1 MNDPN
6 YAWPYFAS
14 YHNGPDIGLP
24 TGWWHIAYW
33 RHMDNNG
40 FGAQLAIGL
49 DQSMQMYLRTSIGTS
64 WAAWAPIPTLQAST
78 VDIGAGAA
86 LLNNQIY
93 LVYE

>member
-1 MNDPN
+1 
-6 YAWPYFAS
+6 
-14 YHNGPDIGLP
+14 
-24 TGWWHIAYW
+24 
-33 RHMDNNG
+33 MDNNG